1 MTRIPLEDELKKAL
15 RRQQTPEG
23 FTDRVL
29 ARAAAR
35 QSFAQQKTSH
45 ESAWAIFARPL
56 FRWPALAAISLAL
69 VAGSLHYRQ
78 IQVDKARIERAQG
91 EAAKQRLMLALRIAG
106 SKLQMAKTKVNET
119 TETPG
124 ANPNQRSRS
133 KS

>member
-15 RRQQTPEG
+15 RRQQAPEG
-23 FTDRVL
+23 FTDQVL
-29 ARAAAR
+29 ARAAQQSSAR
-35 QSFAQQKTSH
+35 QRAPH
-45 ESAWAIFARPL
+45 ESGWAILARPL
-56 FRWPALAAISLAL
+56 FRWPALAAISVSL

-106 SKLQMAKTKVNET
+106 SKLQMAKTKVNES

>member
-15 RRQQTPEG
+15 RRQQSPEG

-29 ARAAAR
+29 ARASR
-35 QSFAQQKTSH
+35 QSSAQQRAPH
-45 ESAWAIFARPL
+45 QFGWAIFSRPL
-56 FRWPALAAISLAL
+56 FRWPAMAAISLAL

-106 SKLQMAKTKVNET
+106 SKLQMAKAKVNET

-124 ANPNQRSRS
+124 ANPNPRSRS

>member
-15 RRQQTPEG
+15 RRQQEPEG
-23 FTDRVL
+23 FADRVL
-29 ARAAAR
+29 ARAAL
-35 QSFAQQKTSH
+35 QSSAQQKAPHQSG
-45 ESAWAIFARPL
+45 WAIFARPL
-56 FRWPALAAISLAL
+56 VRWPALAAISLSL

-106 SKLQMAKTKVNET
+106 SKLQMAKTKVNES